1 MINKTN
7 LTIQICVTLLAICL
21 AWCCSEISFAA
32 SVPGALIRIPESEN
46 AIIVEKKSQTL
57 YVYSEKNGLV
67 SPVFQAPCSTGAK
80 SGPKTQA
87 GDKRTPEGV
96 YFLKDEFE
104 DRYLTPV
111 YGQKA
116 FPSDYPNF
124 LDLRLGKQGSA
135 IWIHGTDKVLKPMD
149 SNGCIALE
157 NKNILALSDYIHLD
171 ATPLIIVEQI
181 NYTTL
186 DNLMQIQKQINGFL
200 NQWAKALA
208 AQSYHEYLSFYDQT
222 YLPDISWW
230 EAWLGIRDNSAVQ
243 HPEGFEIV
251 LKNTGIYAQ
260 GGVVVAL
267 CDMTL
272 SRNDGRQV
280 YLGKRQFFI
289 RQGAASPLIIGDF
302 FQTKDKA
309 FQSGEPPLL
318 AASRMLFQDESTDKI
333 VVETVQEWMAAW
345 SSKNM
350 DKYARFYTSDFVC
363 DGMGKTAWVKRKKKL
378 ARKYDYISVTGKNF
392 KAFPTKDG
400 GYTVSFVQYY
410 ESSGFSTHGRK
421 QLKLIRQDGEW
432 KIFRENWKGK

>member
-1 MINKTN
+1 MISKTK
-7 LTIQICVTLLAICL
+7 LTILIRVTILTICL
-21 AWCCSEISFAA
+21 GWFSPGTGFAA
-32 SVPGALIRIPESEN
+32 SVPGALIRIPENEN

-57 YVYSEKNGLV
+57 YVYSAKNGLG
-67 SPVFQAPCSTGAK
+67 SPVFQVPCSTGT
-80 SGPKTQA
+80 SPGSKTRA

-157 NKNILALSDYIHLD
+157 NKNILALSDFIHLD

-181 NYTTL
+181 DYTSIEALTL
-186 DNLMQIQKQINGFL
+186 IQKKINQFL
-200 NQWAKALA
+200 DQWAKALA
-208 AQSYHEYLSFYDQT
+208 AQSYHDYLSFYDKT

-230 EAWLGIRDNSAVQ
+230 ETWLGLRDKAVAKD
-243 HPEGFEIV
+243 PDGFEI
-251 LKNTGIYAQ
+251 LLENSGIYAQ

-267 CDMTL
+267 CDMSL
-272 SRNDGRQV
+272 SRNDGRKV

-289 RQGAASPLIIGDF
+289 HQGTASPLIVGDL
-302 FQTKDKA
+302 FQTKDTA
-309 FQSGEPPLL
+309 FNSGEPPLL
-318 AASRMLFQDESTDKI
+318 AASRMLFQDESTDKL
-333 VVETVQEWMAAW
+333 VVETVQQWMAAW
-345 SSKNM
+345 SAKNM

-363 DGMGKTAWVKRKKKL
+363 DGMGKTAWVKRKKQL
-378 ARKYDYISVTGKNF
+378 ARKYDYILVTGKNF